1 VSATILHRRR
11 WTRARNRRA
20 LKLALTIV
28 LAVLYFLPIY
38 WMAKSSFQ
46 TERDIR
52 VTELNLGIA
61 LSGVTL
67 LNYLNALTNEKFT
80 TWFYNSTLLAVSTML
95 VAVATATLAAYSLAR
110 LPTRLTSVLGRF
122 FLMAYISPGVMVII
136 PLFILLT
143 NLGLQNTYQGLIITY
158 ASFAV
163 PFGTWLLI
171 GYFKTLPI
179 ELEDAAL
186 IDGCSRLGA
195 LWRVVLPLSTPAI
208 VTVALFAFVLAW
220 NDLLFAIVFTRT
232 DSMQTLSSGLV
243 AATSTVVG
251 SDNPAPGSW
260 GFGTIFAICMLV
272 AAPVIAV
279 FVVLQN
285 WLVSGLSAG
294 AIKG

>member
-1 VSATILHRRR
+1 
-11 WTRARNRRA
+11 
-20 LKLALTIV
+20 
-28 LAVLYFLPIY
+28 
-38 WMAKSSFQ
+38 
-46 TERDIR
+46 
-52 VTELNLGIA
+52 
-61 LSGVTL
+61 
-67 LNYLNALTNEKFT
+67 
-80 TWFYNSTLLAVSTML
+80 
-95 VAVATATLAAYSLAR
+95 
-110 LPTRLTSVLGRF
+110 VLGRF

-158 ASFAV
+158 SSFAV

-171 GYFKTLPI
+171 GYFKSLPV
-179 ELEDAAL
+179 ELEDAAM

-195 LWRVVLPLSTPAI
+195 LWRVVFPLSTPAI

-232 DSMQTLSSGLV
+232 DAMQTLSSGLV
-243 AATSTVVG
+243 SATSSVVG
-251 SDNPAPGSW
+251 SDNPAPGTW
-260 GFGTIFAICMLV
+260 GFGAIFAVCILV

>member
-1 VSATILHRRR
+1 MSATTAPGRG
-11 WTRARNRRA
+11 WSRARTRRT
-20 LKLALTIV
+20 LKLALTLV
-28 LAVLYFLPIY
+28 LAAVYFLPIY

-61 LSGVTL
+61 LSGITL
-67 LNYLNALTNEKFT
+67 SNYASALTNEKFT

-95 VAVATATLAAYSLAR
+95 VAVTTATLAAYSLAR
-110 LPTRLTSVLGRF
+110 LPTRLTSVVGRF

-158 ASFAV
+158 SSFAV

-171 GYFKTLPI
+171 GYFRTLPV

-232 DSMQTLSSGLV
+232 DAMQTLSSGLV

-260 GFGTIFAICMLV
+260 GFGAIFAVCMLV

-279 FVVLQN
+279 FVILQN

>member
-1 VSATILHRRR
+1 VRSRRR
-11 WTRARNRRA
+11 RV
-20 LKLALTIV
+20 LKLAFTWG
-28 LAVLYFLPIY
+28 LAVVYFLPIY
-38 WMAKSSFQ
+38 WMFKSSFQ
-46 TERDIR
+46 IERDIR
-52 VTELNLGIA
+52 VTELNLGLA
-61 LSGVTL
+61 NPTL
-67 LNYLNALTNEKFT
+67 ANYANALANQQFV
-80 TWFYNSTLLAVSTML
+80 TWFKNSTILASSTMV
-95 VAVATATLAAYSLAR
+95 VAVITATLAAYSLAR
-110 LPTRLTSVLGRF
+110 LPNRVTRVLGRF

-136 PLFILLT
+136 PLFILIT
-143 NLGLQNTYQGLIITY
+143 NLGFQNTYQGLIITY

-171 GYFKTLPI
+171 GYFKSLPV
-179 ELEDAAL
+179 ELEDAAM

-195 LWRVVLPLSTPAI
+195 LWRVVMPLSTPAI

-243 AATSTVVG
+243 AATSSVVG
-251 SDNPAPGSW
+251 SDNPAPGAF
-260 GFGTIFAICMLV
+260 GFGTIFAICILV

>member
-1 VSATILHRRR
+1 MSAAVARRR
-11 WTRARNRRA
+11 SWSRTRARRA
-20 LKLALTIV
+20 VKVGLTLLLA
-28 LAVLYFLPIY
+28 ALYFLPIY

-46 TERDIR
+46 IERDIR

-61 LSGVTL
+61 LDGITL
-67 LNYLNALTNEKFT
+67 ANYANALTNEKFT
-80 TWFYNSTLLAVSTML
+80 TWFYNSTVLAASTML
-95 VAVATATLAAYSLAR
+95 VAVTTSTLAAYSLAR

-136 PLFILLT
+136 PLSILLT
-143 NLGLQNTYQGLIITY
+143 NLGLQNSYQGLIITY
-158 ASFAV
+158 SSFAV
-163 PFGTWLLI
+163 PFGSWLLI
-171 GYFKTLPI
+171 GYFKTLPL

-195 LWRVVLPLSTPAI
+195 LWRIVLPLSTPAI

-232 DSMQTLSSGLV
+232 DAMQTLSSGLV

>member
-1 VSATILHRRR
+1 MRSRRR
-11 WTRARNRRA
+11 RAI
-20 LKLALTIV
+20 KLGFTFVMAFV
-28 LAVLYFLPIY
+28 YFLPIA
-38 WMAKSSFQ
+38 WMVKSSFQ

-52 VTELNLGIA
+52 VTELNLGFT
-61 LSGVTL
+61 SPTL
-67 LNYLNALTNEKFT
+67 ANYINALANKQFT
-80 TWFYNSTLLAVSTML
+80 TWFTNSTILAVSTM
-95 VAVATATLAAYSLAR
+95 VVTVITATLAAYSLAR
-110 LPTRLTSVLGRF
+110 LPNRVTRVLGRF

-143 NLGLQNTYQGLIITY
+143 NLGLQNSYQGLIITY
-158 ASFAV
+158 SSFAV

-171 GYFKTLPI
+171 GYFKSLPV
-179 ELEDAAL
+179 ELEDAAM

-195 LWRVVLPLSTPAI
+195 LWRVVFPLSTPAV

-232 DSMQTLSSGLV
+232 DAMQTLSSGLV
-243 AATSTVVG
+243 SATSSIVG
-251 SDNPAPGSW
+251 SDNPAPGTW
-260 GFGTIFAICMLV
+260 GFGTVFAVCILV

>member
-1 VSATILHRRR
+1 MRSRRR
-11 WTRARNRRA
+11 RIVKRGFTFVMA
-20 LKLALTIV
+20 LV
-28 LAVLYFLPIY
+28 YFLPIA
-38 WMAKSSFQ
+38 WMVKSSFQ

-52 VTELNLGIA
+52 VTELNLGFSSPTIANYVNA
-61 LSGVTL
+61 LS
-67 LNYLNALTNEKFT
+67 NKQFT
-80 TWFYNSTLLAVSTML
+80 MWFTNSTILAVSTM
-95 VAVATATLAAYSLAR
+95 VVTVITATLAAYSLAR
-110 LPTRLTSVLGRF
+110 LPNRVTRVLGRF

-143 NLGLQNTYQGLIITY
+143 NLGLQNSYQGLIITY
-158 ASFAV
+158 SSFAV

-171 GYFKTLPI
+171 GYFKSLPV
-179 ELEDAAL
+179 ELEDAAM

-195 LWRVVLPLSTPAI
+195 LWRVVFPLSTPAV

-232 DSMQTLSSGLV
+232 DAMQTLSSGLV
-243 AATSTVVG
+243 SATSSIVG
-251 SDNPAPGSW
+251 SDNPAPGTW
-260 GFGTIFAICMLV
+260 GFGTVFAVCILV

>member
-1 VSATILHRRR
+1 MMATVYRSRRWNRRR
-11 WTRARNRRA
+11 TRRA
-20 LKLALTIV
+20 IKLAFT
-28 LAVLYFLPIY
+28 LALAAVYFLPIY
-38 WMAKSSFQ
+38 WMFKSSFQ
-46 TERDIR
+46 IERDIR
-52 VTELNLGIA
+52 VTELNLGLTSPTLANYVNA
-61 LSGVTL
+61 LS
-67 LNYLNALTNEKFT
+67 NKQFT
-80 TWFYNSTLLAVSTML
+80 TWFKNSTILAVSTMV
-95 VAVATATLAAYSLAR
+95 VAVLTSTLAAYSLAR
-110 LPTRLTSVLGRF
+110 LPNRVTRVLGRF

-143 NLGLQNTYQGLIITY
+143 NLSLQNTYQGLIITY

-171 GYFKTLPI
+171 GYFKSLPV

-186 IDGCSRLGA
+186 IDGCSRWGA
-195 LWRVVLPLSTPAI
+195 LWRIVFPLSTPAI
-208 VTVALFAFVLAW
+208 VTVALFSFVLAW

-232 DSMQTLSSGLV
+232 DAMQTLSSGLV
-243 AATSTVVG
+243 SATSSVVG
-251 SDNPAPGSW
+251 SDNPAPGAF
-260 GFGTIFAICMLV
+260 GFGTIFAICILV

>member
-1 VSATILHRRR
+1 MVATVRPARR
-11 WTRARNRRA
+11 WTRARRNRA
-20 LKLALTIV
+20 LKLALTLL
-28 LAVLYFLPIY
+28 LAAFYFLPIY
-38 WMAKSSFQ
+38 WMFKSSFQ
-46 TERDIR
+46 VERDIR
-52 VTELNLGIA
+52 VTELNLGLSNPTLANYANA
-61 LSGVTL
+61 LSNDRFTL
-67 LNYLNALTNEKFT
+67 
-80 TWFYNSTLLAVSTML
+80 WFYNSSVLALSTMV
-95 VAVATATLAAYSLAR
+95 VALFTATLAAYSLAR
-110 LPTRLTSVLGRF
+110 LPNPITRVMGRF
-122 FLMAYISPGVMVII
+122 FLMAYISPGAMVII

-163 PFGTWLLI
+163 PFGTWLMI
-171 GYFKTLPI
+171 GYFKSLPV

-243 AATSTVVG
+243 SATSSVVG
-251 SDNPAPGSW
+251 SDNPAPGTW
-260 GFGTIFAICMLV
+260 GFGTIFAICILV
-272 AAPVIAV
+272 AAPVIVV

>member
-1 VSATILHRRR
+1 MRSRQ
-11 WTRARNRRA
+11 RRA
-20 LKLALTIV
+20 VKLAFTFLMAFV
-28 LAVLYFLPIY
+28 YFLPIA
-38 WMAKSSFQ
+38 WMVKSSFQ

-52 VTELNLGIA
+52 VTELNLGF
-61 LSGVTL
+61 SSPTL
-67 LNYLNALTNEKFT
+67 ANYLNALANKQFT
-80 TWFYNSTLLAVSTML
+80 TWFTNSTILAVSTM
-95 VAVATATLAAYSLAR
+95 VVTVITATLAAYSLAR
-110 LPTRLTSVLGRF
+110 LPNRVTRVLGRF

-158 ASFAV
+158 SSFAV

-171 GYFKTLPI
+171 GYFKSLPV
-179 ELEDAAL
+179 ELEDAAM

-195 LWRVVLPLSTPAI
+195 LWRVVFPLSTPAV

-232 DSMQTLSSGLV
+232 DAMQTLSSGLV
-243 AATSTVVG
+243 SATSSIVG
-251 SDNPAPGSW
+251 SDNPAPGTW
-260 GFGTIFAICMLV
+260 GFGTVFAVCILV

-279 FVVLQN
+279 FVILQN

>member
-1 VSATILHRRR
+1 VSATPIGRPRR
-11 WTRARNRRA
+11 WTRARTRRA
-20 LKLALTIV
+20 LKIAFTLAL
-28 LAVLYFLPIY
+28 AALYFLPIY
-38 WMAKSSFQ
+38 WMAKSSLQF
-46 TERDIR
+46 ERDIR
-52 VTELNLGIA
+52 VTELNLGFSALTLNNYVNA
-61 LSGVTL
+61 LS
-67 LNYLNALTNEKFT
+67 NDKFL
-80 TWFYNSTLLAVSTML
+80 TWFYNSTLLAVCTMA
-95 VAVATATLAAYSLAR
+95 VAVTTSTLAAYSLAR
-110 LPTRLTSVLGRF
+110 LQTPLTAVIGRF

-171 GYFKTLPI
+171 GYFKTLPV

-186 IDGCSRLGA
+186 IDGCSRIGA
-195 LWRVVLPLSTPAI
+195 LWRVVFPLSTPAI
-208 VTVALFAFVLAW
+208 VTVSLFAFVLAW

-243 AATSTVVG
+243 SATSTVVG

-260 GFGTIFAICMLV
+260 GFGTIFAVCMIV
-272 AAPVIAV
+272 AAPVIGV

>member
-1 VSATILHRRR
+1 VSAQPIHHRRR
-11 WTRARNRRA
+11 WTRARTRRA
-20 LKLALTIV
+20 LKLALTIAMA
-28 LAVLYFLPIY
+28 AVYFLPIY
-38 WMAKSSFQ
+38 WMAKSSLQ
-46 TERDIR
+46 HERDIR
-52 VTELNLGIA
+52 VTELNLGISALTFSNYGNA
-61 LSGVTL
+61 LS
-67 LNYLNALTNEKFT
+67 NEKFL
-80 TWFYNSTLLAVSTML
+80 TWFSNSTLLAFSTML
-95 VAVATATLAAYSLAR
+95 VAVTTSTLAAYSLAR
-110 LPTRLTSVLGRF
+110 LQTRVTAVIGRF

-171 GYFKTLPI
+171 GYFKTLPV

-195 LWRVVLPLSTPAI
+195 LWRVVFPLSTPAI
-208 VTVALFAFVLAW
+208 VTVSLFAFVLAW

-232 DSMQTLSSGLV
+232 DAMQTLSSGLV
-243 AATSTVVG
+243 SATSSVVG

-260 GFGTIFAICMLV
+260 GFGTIFAICIIV

-279 FVVLQN
+279 FVILQN